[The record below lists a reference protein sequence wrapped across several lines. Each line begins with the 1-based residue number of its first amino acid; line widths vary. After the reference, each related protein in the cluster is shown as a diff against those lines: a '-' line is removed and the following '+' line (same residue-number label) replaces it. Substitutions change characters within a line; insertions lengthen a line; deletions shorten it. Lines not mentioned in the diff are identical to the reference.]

1 MGRPLGWGS
10 GEIRRIAH
18 LNRTPEAFDNE
29 VQAAEWLV
37 RLDADPSAATLS
49 LWLQWLSKD
58 ARHHAAFARLEARW
72 RQLDCLQS
80 LRPLDGRVDA
90 DLLDTFP
97 GVRPRSGPRRWR
109 WWWWRPSSLRPPYG
123 ELVVAAAAGALA
135 SLLVLA
141 GWFFLVT
148 LDPGVTRL
156 SAEIIRLVASSH
168 TAAND

>member
-1 MGRPLGWGS
+1 
-10 GEIRRIAH
+10 
-18 LNRTPEAFDNE
+18 LNRSPGAFHDE

-37 RLDADPSAATLS
+37 RLDADPSAATMS
-49 LWLQWLSKD
+49 LWLQWLSED

-72 RQLDCLQS
+72 RQVDRLRS

-97 GVRPRSGPRRWR
+97 GVRPRSGSRPRRWWR
-109 WWWWRPSSLRPPYG
+109 WSPSSLRAPYG
-123 ELVVAAAAGALA
+123 ELAVAAAASALA

-141 GWFFLVT
+141 GWLVLVT
-148 LDPGVTRL
+148 LDVGV
-156 SAEIIRLVASSH
+156 SEIGTEVIRLVASSH

>member
-1 MGRPLGWGS
+1 
-10 GEIRRIAH
+10 
-18 LNRTPEAFDNE
+18 LNRTPGAFDNE

-37 RLDADPSAATLS
+37 RLDADPSAATMS

-109 WWWWRPSSLRPPYG
+109 WRRWWRPSSLRPPYG

-141 GWFFLVT
+141 GWLFLVT
-148 LDPGVTRL
+148 LDPGVTGSWV